1 MLRSVTLSSRLL
13 LALGMGMVGALSA
26 CQSPPRPLPTAV
38 THTEQF
44 VATVVS
50 VDMTTRDVV
59 LSTPDGRQTTV
70 VAGPNVTNLGRL
82 NPGDRLT
89 ITINDAIAVQ
99 MATPGSPPVGTG
111 ASATATNGRSIN
123 AAARVTIVSAASR
136 RNYRHLHRRERRYP
150 HYRRARPCNAGLR
163 PSPEGGRSG
172 GRRLWRRDRC
182 PPRSGRLAN
191 SGPAMTKA
199 GSRQAAVLLCF
210 HLDLAAFLP
219 PGWRATRRAVGWGI
233 ARASRTAVFLQSMR
247 KLVRGLRP
255 GAKRLVELT
264 QRPFASCRPAR
275 GCSNCSAV
283 VRPKTQV

>member
-1 MLRSVTLSSRLL
+1 MRAYHRLPRWLAMIASLRVSQLLPLRCLTNKTKGKPKMLRSVTLSSRLL

-70 VAGPNVTNLGRL
+70 VAGPNVTNLGRI

-111 ASATATNGRSIN
+111 APVTAANGRSIN
-123 AAARVTIVSAASR
+123 TNARVTIVSAATDGSSVTFTGP
-136 RNYRHLHRRERRYP
+136 NGVTHTVDVQDP
-150 HYRRARPCNAGLR
+150 GMQAFV
-163 PSPEGGRSG
+163 
-172 GRRLWRRDRC
+172 RRL
-182 PPRSGRLAN
+182 
-191 SGPAMTKA
+191 KA
-199 GSRQAAVLLCF
+199 GDQVDVAYSAEIAVR
-210 HLDLAAFLP
+210 LD
-219 PGWRATRRAVGWGI
+219 
-233 ARASRTAVFLQSMR
+233 
-247 KLVRGLRP
+247 
-255 GAKRLVELT
+255 
-264 QRPFASCRPAR
+264 PA
-275 GCSNCSAV
+275 
-283 VRPKTQV
+283 P